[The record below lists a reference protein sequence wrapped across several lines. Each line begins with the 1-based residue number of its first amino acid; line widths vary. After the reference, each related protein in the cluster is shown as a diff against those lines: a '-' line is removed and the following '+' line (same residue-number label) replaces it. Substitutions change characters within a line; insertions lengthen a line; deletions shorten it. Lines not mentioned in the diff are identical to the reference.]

1 MVVGGL
7 VTTESSLDRFALL
20 LSDEDI
26 DLVSSM
32 LSSAVILSDTARI
45 AFARSEYSLDD
56 R

>member
-1 MVVGGL
+1 MVAGGR
-7 VTTESSLDRFALL
+7 VTTESILDRLALL

-32 LSSAVILSDTARI
+32 SSAIILSDTTRI
-45 AFARSEYSLDD
+45 ALARSEYPLDD

>member
-1 MVVGGL
+1 MVVGGR
-7 VTTESSLDRFALL
+7 VTTESSLDRLALL

-32 LSSAVILSDTARI
+32 VSSAIILSDTARI
-45 AFARSEYSLDD
+45 ALARSEYPLDD